1 MSFTQTIVI
10 FVLMSTSL
18 LIPRVDTPSVPNTFV
33 LAPLAKGPLMQPVA
47 HLARIYSLE
56 QVTQE
61 EIFAW
66 PAMVDDAFLALVE
79 ADDQSAM
86 VVAFYF
92 YNLLRRVEDQ
102 IWWTG
107 NYGRTECERLQGLI
121 APDYRHLL
129 PQETTE
135 QPTYQ

>member
-1 MSFTQTIVI
+1 M
-10 FVLMSTSL
+10 
-18 LIPRVDTPSVPNTFV
+18 IPQIDLPAVPNTFV
-33 LAPLAKGPLMQPVA
+33 LAPLAKGSLTQPIA
-47 HLARIYSLE
+47 HLAYIYSLP
-56 QVTQE
+56 QITQE

-66 PAMVDDAFLALVE
+66 PAMVDEPFLTLVE
-79 ADDQSAM
+79 ADDQAAM

-107 NYGRTECERLQGLI
+107 NYGRTECERLNELI
-121 APDYRHLL
+121 APEYRHFL
-129 PQETTE
+129 PQEGTD